1 MKKYWEDI
9 LLYITFLALLVF
21 IAVYFREA
29 REFVFAEIRQKQSE
43 SAPADSLESIML
55 KGNSLKYEFANKV
68 LVSNSTRT
76 NISMMVGTLLCMIG
90 GLFIVRKVR
99 DKIEFNA
106 SADSVKG
113 ELKTTLP
120 GVYII
125 ALGALLLIV
134 SVLSKDKYTIN
145 ESPIEF
151 EMLKEEMHRQHDSSR
166 NSIPYPGAGTDN
178 PYKPKASK

>member
-9 LLYITFLALLVF
+9 LLYITFLALLAF

-29 REFVFAEIRQKQSE
+29 REFVFTEIKQKQ
-43 SAPADSLESIML
+43 PAQANAVETMML
-55 KGNSLKYEFANKV
+55 STNAAKYEFANKV

-76 NISMMVGTLLCMIG
+76 NITMMVGTLLCMIG

-106 SADSVKG
+106 SAESVKG

-125 ALGALLLIV
+125 ALGTLLLII

-145 ESPIEF
+145 DSPVELQ
-151 EMLKEEMHRQHDSSR
+151 MLHNELEHQHDSS
-166 NSIPYPGAGTDN
+166 NTQIPYPDQPVQN
-178 PYKPKASK
+178 PFGKNKTN